1 MLRLEVFLS
10 GHALRTFAGYFP
22 TIMAMLPV
30 KTQEF
35 GLKKGTGLRKGAVEG
50 VVVVSDGLD
59 SLRVSN
65 CEVSRRLWLP
75 LW

>member
-1 MLRLEVFLS
+1 MLQ
-10 GHALRTFAGYFP
+10 TFAGCFSS
-22 TIMAMLPV
+22 IAMVALPV

-35 GLKKGTGLRKGAVEG
+35 GLKKATGLQKGAVDS
-50 VVVVSDGLD
+50 VVLVSDGLD

-65 CEVSRRLWLP
+65 CEVSRLWLP